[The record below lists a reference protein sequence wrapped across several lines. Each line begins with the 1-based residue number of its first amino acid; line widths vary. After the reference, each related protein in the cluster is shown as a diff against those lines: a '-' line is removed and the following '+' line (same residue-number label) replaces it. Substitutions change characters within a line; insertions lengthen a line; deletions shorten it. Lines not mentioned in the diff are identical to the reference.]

1 MMITKETQVGTEF
14 IGKSKRLAESRVLAF
29 SGGRLNAPGWP
40 SKNIHTDLEFAKSYG
55 LPTRSASATQYIA
68 YLVDLMIDLFGE
80 AWLTYGKINLK
91 FIAIVDVDD
100 ELVSKAV
107 IISKESREPKTEFT
121 FNLRCENQ
129 RGDQVAIGTAT
140 GYL

>member
-29 SGGRLNAPGWP
+29 SGGRLNASGWP
-40 SKNIHTDLEFAKSYG
+40 SKNIHTDLEFAKGYG
-55 LPTRSASATQYIA
+55 LPTRSVSATQYIA

-80 AWLTYGKINLK
+80 VWLTYGKINLK
-91 FIAIVDVDD
+91 FIAIVDVED

-107 IISKESREPKTEFT
+107 VASKKLKDSRTEFT
-121 FNLRCENQ
+121 LSIWCENQ
-129 RGDQVAIGTAT
+129 RGDKVAIGTAT
-140 GYL
+140 GLI

>member
-1 MMITKETQVGTEF
+1 MTRKTQMGTEF
-14 IGKSKRLAESRVLAF
+14 IGKKKRLSEARVLAF
-29 SGGRLNAPGWP
+29 SGGRFNAPGWP
-40 SKNIHTDLEFAKSYG
+40 GKNIHTDLKFAKSYG
-55 LPTRSASATQYIA
+55 LPTRSASATQYMA
-68 YLVDLMIDLFGE
+68 YLVELMIDLFGE
-80 AWLTYGKINLK
+80 GWLNHGKMNLK

-107 IISKESREPKTEFT
+107 VTSKEAKDSKVSFT
-121 FNLRCENQ
+121 LSVWCENQ